1 MKVKIRLKIDERR
14 PGALPQYR
22 RIVIGEIKSFP
33 SENSLPGSI
42 IKNFIFVDGKNF
54 YIDQPQKTAET
65 VQEESK
71 GMFIPVK
78 EIRSITVLPDD
89 FDLEDIKYEIVGS
102 RLICKSTR
110 QEVPLKEE
118 GEVV

>member
-1 MKVKIRLKIDERR
+1 MKVKVRLKIDERHQ
-14 PGALPQYR
+14 GALPAYR
-22 RIVIGEIKSFP
+22 RIVIGELKSFP

-42 IKNFIFVDGKNF
+42 IKNCIFIEGKNF
-54 YIDQPQKTAET
+54 YVDQPQKTAET

-71 GMFIPVK
+71 GMFIPMK

-102 RLICKSTR
+102 RLICKSTK
-110 QEVPLKEE
+110 QAVPLKEE
-118 GEVV
+118 GEII